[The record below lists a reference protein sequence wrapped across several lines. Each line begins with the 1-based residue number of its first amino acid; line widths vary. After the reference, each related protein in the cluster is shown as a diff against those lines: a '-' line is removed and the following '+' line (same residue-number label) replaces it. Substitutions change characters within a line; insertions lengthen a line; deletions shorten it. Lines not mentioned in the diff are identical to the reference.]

1 MGWNLGKNY
10 PPRRFSCGQ
19 NRIKT
24 LLQQTNFGLLMTILT
39 GKRVGRTSMKLV
51 DFVVCFT
58 ENILIE
64 QTSELLLDL
73 GES

>member
-1 MGWNLGKNY
+1 
-10 PPRRFSCGQ
+10 
-19 NRIKT
+19 
-24 LLQQTNFGLLMTILT
+24 MTILT
-39 GKRVGRTSMKLV
+39 GKRVGRTLMKLV